1 MTILDRYIFREVMVV
16 FLIGVS
22 IVMAILFLEK
32 IHFLSEL
39 ILDSDTS
46 ITDFAVLL
54 IYVAPAFLVVS
65 IPIAILLATLIT
77 FSQLST
83 DNEIT
88 AMRSCGVGFNRI
100 LAPVLVFSL
109 LVYGVSF
116 YLSVN
121 VQHVGNYKFIKLLRH
136 IITERISLSL
146 RERVFFDKIK
156 DTIIY
161 VSEKPVGEDTMN
173 GIFIFDSHNPEKP
186 EYITA
191 TQGRFVNVEDQVVL
205 QLFEGSVYT
214 GDEESFRLTSFE
226 SYELVFDTDPEKRDG
241 YVLQPREMSEEE
253 IRARIAEKKE
263 KKKHN
268 FYTDEVEIHKRYSMP
283 FSSIILA
290 LLGVPLGIRSQRGTK
305 WSGISLGIGAIILN
319 YMLLMLFEGLGREG
333 AIAPMLAI
341 WLPNIL
347 MATLMFYLIYIT
359 ATESMPFA
367 FLEKMEHVKIRFEKL
382 LRRKRIKEAGE
393 EIDTNH

>member
-1 MTILDRYIFREVMVV
+1 MTILDRYIFREVLSV
-16 FLIGVS
+16 FLIGVT
-22 IVMAILFLEK
+22 IVMSILFLEK

-46 ITDFAVLL
+46 ISDFVVLL
-54 IYVAPAFLVVS
+54 VYTAPAFLVVS
-65 IPIAILLATLIT
+65 IPIAILLASLIT

-88 AMRSCGVGFNRI
+88 AMRSCGVGFKRI
-100 LAPVLVFSL
+100 LAPVLVFAL
-109 LVYGVSF
+109 LIYAGNF

-161 VSEKPVGEDTMN
+161 VSEKPPGEETMN

-191 TQGRFVNVEDQVVL
+191 TQGRFINVEDQVVL

-214 GDEESFRLTSFE
+214 GDEESFRLTKFE

-241 YVLQPREMSEEE
+241 YVLQPREMSEQE
-253 IRARIAEKKE
+253 IQKRIEEKKE
-263 KKKHN
+263 KKRKN
-268 FYTDEVEIHKRYSMP
+268 FYSDEVEIYKRYSMP
-283 FSSIILA
+283 FSCIILA
-290 LLGVPLGIRSQRGTK
+290 LLGAPLGIRSQRGGK

-333 AIAPMLAI
+333 AIDPLIAT
-341 WLPNIL
+341 WLPNLL
-347 MATLMFYLIYIT
+347 MSLLMFYLVYIT

-367 FLEKMEHVKIRFEKL
+367 FLEKLEHVKIKVEKL
-382 LRRKRIKEAGE
+382 LRRKRIDKVE
-393 EIDTNH
+393 EDSDSLN